1 MIGGADQKLPPFSP
15 HTAYVFRLC
24 LEYAR
29 LAADNRDAMDFKY

>member
-1 MIGGADQKLPPFSP
+1 MTLTKVFPVSIL
-15 HTAYVFRLC
+15 AYVFRLC